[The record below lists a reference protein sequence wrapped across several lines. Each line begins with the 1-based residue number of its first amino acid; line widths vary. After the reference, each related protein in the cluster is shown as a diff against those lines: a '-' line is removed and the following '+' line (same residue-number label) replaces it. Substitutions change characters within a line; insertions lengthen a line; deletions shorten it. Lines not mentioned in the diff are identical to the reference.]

1 MASHRSLE
9 RARHYIDAGQPDAA
23 RISLEGILQREPGNL
38 DALHLLLRQLL
49 IAGHVRRPAE
59 LALAAADHAVDSA
72 DCILRAATDLMR
84 VGEFAAARRIL
95 ALPLLGAMAEPEHIF
110 RHAQLR
116 SRAGEHQ
123 HALHLL
129 GQAAR
134 LGMDNP
140 ALRSLRGQLR
150 MYCGDLA
157 GARADYA
164 ALLDADP
171 ADARAA
177 LALVRLRQDEP
188 APARA
193 SAIEEAISLVEEGD
207 RKAALHF
214 ALFEELHA
222 MRRHA
227 QAWSALQAANA
238 AMRRVFAYD
247 SALEQ
252 QLFDNLIGRCTPEF
266 IRARPVEDSPD
277 GPVPI
282 FVIGLPRSGTTLL
295 DRLLGSHPEITS
307 AGELGDFSYQMG
319 WATDRDTSAVLD
331 IDIVDRAGEADF
343 QELGRRYRAQ
353 TGWRAQGRPF
363 FIDKLPAN
371 FLLAGFIAKALPEA
385 RLLHVVRDPVDVC
398 FSNFRAF
405 FGYAYAYSYN
415 LDDIAT
421 HHARYC
427 RLMAYWHAAMP
438 GRILD
443 VDYEQ
448 LATDPEGTLR
458 RVLDFCG
465 LPFDA
470 ACLDPAR
477 NNAAPTATLSS
488 VQIRG
493 AIRLHRSAWQ
503 PYASHLALLQRAL
516 EQNRSG

>member
-1 MASHRSLE
+1 MASYRSLE

-23 RISLEGILQREPGNL
+23 RICLEGILQREPGNP

-49 IAGHVRRPAE
+49 IAGHARRPAE
-59 LALAAADHAVDSA
+59 LALAAAGYAVDSA
-72 DCILRAATDLMR
+72 DHILRAATDLMR
-84 VGEFAAARRIL
+84 VGEFATARRIL
-95 ALPLLGAMAEPEHIF
+95 AMPLLDATAAPEHIF

-116 SRAGEHQ
+116 SRAGEHE
-123 HALHLL
+123 HALRLL
-129 GQAAR
+129 EQASR
-134 LGMDNP
+134 RGMESP

-150 MYCGDLA
+150 MYCADFA
-157 GARADYA
+157 GARADYE
-164 ALLDADP
+164 ALQDADP

-177 LALVRLRQDEP
+177 LALVRLHQGEP
-188 APARA
+188 APAQA
-193 SAIEEAISLVEEGD
+193 SAIERAIPLAEEGD

-222 MRRHA
+222 LRRYA
-227 QAWSALQAANA
+227 QAWSVLQSANA
-238 AMRRVFAYD
+238 AMRRVLAYD
-247 SALEQ
+247 GDQEQ
-252 QLFDNLIGRCTPEF
+252 QLLDSLMRRCTPEF
-266 IRARPVEDSPD
+266 IDARPVEDSPD

-295 DRLLGSHPEITS
+295 DRLLGSHPKITS

-319 WATDRDTSAVLD
+319 WATDHDTSALLD

-343 QELGRRYRAQ
+343 QEVGRRYRAQ

-385 RLLHVVRDPVDVC
+385 RLLHVVRDPMDVC

-415 LDDIAT
+415 LDDIAA
-421 HHARYC
+421 HHARYR
-427 RLMAYWHAAMP
+427 RLMAHWHAAMP

-443 VDYEQ
+443 VDYAQ
-448 LATDPEGTLR
+448 LATDPQSTLR

-465 LPFDA
+465 LTFDV
-470 ACLDPAR
+470 ACLDPMR
-477 NNAAPTATLSS
+477 NNAAPTATLSA

-493 AIRLHRSAWQ
+493 AIRPHRNAWQ
-503 PYASHLALLQRAL
+503 PYSSDLAQLQRAL
-516 EQNRSG
+516 EQSPTG

>member
-23 RISLEGILQREPGNL
+23 RICLEGILQREPGNP

-49 IAGHVRRPAE
+49 ITGHARRPAE
-59 LALAAADHAVDSA
+59 LALAAAGHAVDSA
-72 DCILRAATDLMR
+72 DHILRAATDLMR
-84 VGEFAAARRIL
+84 VGEFATARRIL
-95 ALPLLGAMAEPEHIF
+95 ALPLLDATAAPEHVF

-129 GQAAR
+129 EQAAR
-134 LGMDNP
+134 LGLESP

-150 MYCGDLA
+150 MYCADFV

-164 ALLDADP
+164 ALQDADP

-177 LALVRLRQDEP
+177 LALVRLRQGEP
-188 APARA
+188 APAQA
-193 SAIEEAISLVEEGD
+193 SAIERAIPLAEEGD

-222 MRRHA
+222 LRRYA
-227 QAWSALQAANA
+227 QAWSTLQSANT

-247 SALEQ
+247 SDQEQ
-252 QLFDNLIGRCTPEF
+252 QLFDSLIGLCTAEF
-266 IRARPVEDSPD
+266 IGARPFEDSAD
-277 GPVPI
+277 GPAPI

-295 DRLLGSHPEITS
+295 DRLLGSHPKITS

-319 WATDRDTSAVLD
+319 WATDHDTSAVID
-331 IDIVDRAGEADF
+331 VDIVDRARGADF
-343 QELGRRYRAQ
+343 REVGRRYRAQ
-353 TGWRAQGRPF
+353 TSWRAQGRPF

-371 FLLAGFIAKALPEA
+371 FLLAGFIAKALPGA
-385 RLLHVVRDPVDVC
+385 RLVHVVRDPVDVC

-415 LDDIAT
+415 LDDIAE

-427 RLMAYWHAAMP
+427 RLMAHWHAAMP

-443 VDYEQ
+443 VDYAQ
-448 LATDPEGTLR
+448 LATDPENTLR

-477 NNAAPTATLSS
+477 NNATPAATLSS

-493 AIRLHRSAWQ
+493 AIRPHRNAWQ
-503 PYASHLALLQRAL
+503 PYCGHLAPLQRAL
-516 EQNRSG
+516 EQSRMG